1 MTLTLMNYYSAPRET
16 EKEWRVSGWASERV
30 SYAYKYTHYAYAP
43 WAQAKV
49 KLRPPVS
56 NVCLPAC
63 PVCLTAIIHHA
74 AQQQQQQC
82 GHAALLLWLFWLTIF
97 RSFYPTHTLTRLDI
111 DIVFIYTLVVPTSLM
126 LCVYLTH
133 SFYLFRVYPFSFSF
147 VQLLLKLNAIISCQ
161 IPHRAAGNP
170 SMRIRT
176 STLSWAW
183 QSRRTFP

>member
-1 MTLTLMNYYSAPRET
+1 MSPGQSQVEA
-16 EKEWRVSGWASERV
+16 AC
-30 SYAYKYTHYAYAP
+30 
-43 WAQAKV
+43 QQ
-49 KLRPPVS
+49 
-56 NVCLPAC
+56 CLPASLPRLPNRNHSSC
-63 PVCLTAIIHHA
+63 CTATA
-74 AQQQQQQC
+74 TATQQQQC

-111 DIVFIYTLVVPTSLM
+111 DMVLIYTLVVPTSLM

-147 VQLLLKLNAIISCQ
+147 SFVQFLLKLNAIISCQ

-176 STLSWAW
+176 STLSWA
-183 QSRRTFP
+183 